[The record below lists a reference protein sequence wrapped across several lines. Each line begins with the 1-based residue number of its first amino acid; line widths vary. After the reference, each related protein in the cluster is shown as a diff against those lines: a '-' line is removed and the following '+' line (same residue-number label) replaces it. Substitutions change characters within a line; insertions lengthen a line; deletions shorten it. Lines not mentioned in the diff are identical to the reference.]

1 MAILNSPAAYLFDM
15 DGLLLD
21 TERMFLSAFVTLT
34 DDLMIARDEA
44 EAFFGRLVGTSS
56 QHTTA
61 QLHRFLPKSTD
72 VAVFDQR
79 WRELH
84 KENVANG
91 VPVKPYAVDVLQTIR
106 AKNLPMAVVTSTHGP
121 AAQHHLEVAGLLQFF
136 VTVCTGNEVAAN
148 KPDPEPYLEGARR
161 LGVDPMHC
169 VAFED
174 SDLGTTAAVRAG
186 CFTVQIPDLRPPNT
200 PLPDLGQLVAQDLGH
215 AAVQIGL
222 FDKALT

>member
-34 DDLMIARDEA
+34 DDLMIARDEV

-136 VTVCTGNEVAAN
+136 DTVCTGNEVAAN

-161 LGVDPMHC
+161 LSVDPMHC

>member
-1 MAILNSPAAYLFDM
+1 MAILNSPAAYLFNM
-15 DGLLLD
+15 GGLLLD